1 MLIQVTTSLCYD
13 PRFISLKEK
22 PTSFLSSLLYSISSS
37 SYVHFLYSAI
47 VYIAS
52 SLDIMGRCSGPV
64 NTQFQLCDKAHA
76 HTGIEL
82 RATPSRP
89 CPHTCEPRKYI
100 SSWTWQPIK
109 GSQAASCQKATHP
122 MCVSVC
128 TSLHTDIL
136 SGQKNTEGKKK
147 NFNFF
152 TFCKK
157 KSFRSKPIR

>member
-128 TSLHTDIL
+128 VHLYTQTFYRVKRI
-136 SGQKNTEGKKK
+136 QKERKIF
-147 NFNFF
+147 FNFF
-152 TFCKK
+152 YFL
-157 KSFRSKPIR
+157 